1 MIINK
6 DLKYILIE
14 SIYFRTLE
22 NLKLNF
28 ILVKITSGFHVKKI
42 KSFRSNSGLLKMNW
56 IKGFSFKHA
65 LFKYENKVKMLAITK
80 CPPDIFFILT
90 SMKSSPNF
98 LSP

>member
-56 IKGFSFKHA
+56 SIIESKVFPSNMHYSNMKIKW
-65 LFKYENKVKMLAITK
+65 K
-80 CPPDIFFILT
+80 C
-90 SMKSSPNF
+90 
-98 LSP
+98 